1 MQEQLLPEEDP
12 EDERPE
18 GEREESIKAVFFN
31 QRGRVTG
38 YRATDGRRL
47 PLAGGGG
54 GRRRAGR
61 GGRGTPQG
69 DEFGRLIR
77 LLERIRRTLNTL
89 THLQGALPQELHTS
103 LVEGWPDADRSFS
116 ATIDTLRDAKPT
128 QRLMRDL
135 GVAGLTG
142 ATLRMKEV
150 SINYHMD
157 RVDKAVLT
165 YSAQTTRER
174 VGEWLFKRVK
184 PGFKIMNSFMG
195 SFLKAIP
202 VIEIAKEYK
211 EHVEAG
217 FEVAETMAEER
228 HL

>member
-1 MQEQLLPEEDP
+1 MREQLLPEEQP
-12 EDERPE
+12 EDEQPE
-18 GEREESIKAVFFN
+18 GETEENIKGVFFN

-38 YRATDGRRL
+38 YRTADGRRL
-47 PLAGGGG
+47 PLASGG

-61 GGRGTPQG
+61 GGKGTPQG

-77 LLERIRRTLNTL
+77 LLERIRTTLETL
-89 THLQGALPQELHTS
+89 THLQGVLPQELRTS
-103 LVEGWPDADRSFS
+103 LVEAWPDANRSFT
-116 ATIDTLRDAKPT
+116 ATINTLRTVKPT
-128 QRLMRDL
+128 ERLIRNL
-135 GVAGLTG
+135 EVAGLTG
-142 ATLRMKEV
+142 AMLRMKEV

-157 RVDKAVLT
+157 HVDKAVLT
-165 YSAQTTRER
+165 YSAQTTGER
-174 VGEWLFKRVK
+174 IAGWLFKRVK

-217 FEVAETMAEER
+217 FEVAETMA
-228 HL
+228 